1 MTTRRFVRYRARK
14 APAPLESTTQAQIA
28 AYLKVVLDPALYRA
42 SAIPSGG
49 GGVVRGAMLKRMG
62 LVRGLPDIII
72 FSGDGEFWGLEVKRP
87 GAAKNTSDAQD
98 DWIDWAGGRIAVVT
112 SIEEAKAHLVRWGV
126 LA

>member
-1 MTTRRFVRYRARK
+1 MRRRLKFRPRK

-28 AYLKVVLDPALYRA
+28 AWLKVVLPAGWRS
-42 SAIPSGG
+42 SAVPSGG
-49 GGVVRGAMLKRMG
+49 GGRIRGAQLKRMG
-62 LVRGLPDIII
+62 LVRGLPDLILLE
-72 FSGDGEFWGLEVKRP
+72 SGGAWFGLEVKRP